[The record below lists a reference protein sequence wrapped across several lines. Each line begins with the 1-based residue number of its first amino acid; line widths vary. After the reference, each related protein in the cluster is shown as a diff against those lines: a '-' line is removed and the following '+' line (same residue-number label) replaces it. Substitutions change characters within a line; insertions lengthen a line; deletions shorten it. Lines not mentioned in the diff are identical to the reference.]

1 MANVP
6 LDAQL
11 LQYVPQRYHLR
22 ISTTALLQSL
32 QAFLSSLVLLFL
44 LPLISSWL
52 LTRHHPPFSPMRKD
66 ILFVRVGFLFHA
78 FGWLIIGFAPRLF
91 VLVLGLGVSAFMAG
105 AGGAVRAA
113 ITTWVSPDEVG
124 RLYSVLGVL
133 ECLGL
138 MGAGPA
144 IAGLFNAGLRTGKD
158 IWLGLPWIVNGVAML
173 GIVCVLWALRWETST
188 NETANPASVAS
199 RCSGSKFVPK
209 APD

>member
-1 MANVP
+1 MATVP

-32 QAFLSSLVLLFL
+32 QACLSSLVLLFL

-52 LTRHHPPFSPMRKD
+52 LTRYHPPFSPIRKD

-105 AGGAVRAA
+105 AGAAVRAA

-144 IAGLFNAGLRTGKD
+144 IASLFNAGLRTGKD

-188 NETANPASVAS
+188 ISPAEA
-199 RCSGSKFVPK
+199 GE
-209 APD
+209 AT

>member
-1 MANVP
+1 MATLP

-32 QAFLSSLVLLFL
+32 QACLSSLVLLFL

-52 LTRHHPPFSPMRKD
+52 LTRYCPPFSPIRKD

-78 FGWLIIGFAPRLF
+78 IGWLIIGFAPRLF

-105 AGGAVRAA
+105 TGAAVRAA

-144 IAGLFNAGLRTGKD
+144 IAGLYNAGLRTAKD

-173 GIVCVLWALRWETST
+173 GIVCVLWALRWESST
-188 NETANPASVAS
+188 ISSAEAGGGT
-199 RCSGSKFVPK
+199 
-209 APD
+209 

>member
-1 MANVP
+1 MATVP

-32 QAFLSSLVLLFL
+32 QACLSSLVLLFL

-52 LTRHHPPFSPMRKD
+52 LTRHYPPIRKD

-78 FGWLIIGFAPRLF
+78 LAWLIIGFAPRLF
-91 VLVLGLGVSAFMAG
+91 VLVLGLVVSAFMAG
-105 AGGAVRAA
+105 AGGALRSA

-144 IAGLFNAGLRTGKD
+144 VAGLYNVGLRTDED
-158 IWLGLPWIVNGVAML
+158 IWLGLPWIVNGVAVL

-188 NETANPASVAS
+188 ILPAEA
-199 RCSGSKFVPK
+199 GE
-209 APD
+209 DT